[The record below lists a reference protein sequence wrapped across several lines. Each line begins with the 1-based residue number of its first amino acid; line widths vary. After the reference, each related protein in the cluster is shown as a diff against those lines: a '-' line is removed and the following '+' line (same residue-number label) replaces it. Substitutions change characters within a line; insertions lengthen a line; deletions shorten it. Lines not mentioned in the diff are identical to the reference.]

1 MSTAPNIIE
10 ARGINKVFRVPDQ
23 RIDSLREL
31 ALHPRSARAERTF
44 HALTDVSFDVKDGE
58 FFGIVGQNGSGKSTL
73 LKILASIYRADSG
86 TMKIGGTLAPF
97 IELGVGFNQELA
109 ARENNEING
118 VLMGL
123 SRREAR
129 RRLDAVLDF
138 AELREFEDLKLKN
151 YSSGML
157 VRLAFAI
164 MVQAQSDIMLIDEV
178 LAVGDAAF
186 AAKCMDVF
194 HERKRNGQTV
204 VLVTHDMGT
213 VQNLCDRAMLLDHG
227 VLKQVGDAEEAARE
241 YFRVNFAKLA
251 TEQAAASTDIDT
263 AVVPNINMRLEDVR
277 LLDSDGQAV
286 DNVEQ
291 GAELVFEAVLEAR
304 RSLPNAE
311 VWFHVMNEE
320 QVIVFTVPGA
330 VSHGS
335 LEAGDRVRMR
345 GSIDHQLLSGKYTLD
360 CWIRDDAGATRE
372 LNVQVIRLAEFRV
385 YGTEVRQGIVK
396 VDGEVTI
403 EAAP

>member
-10 ARGINKVFRVPDQ
+10 AREVTKTFRVPEQ
-23 RIDSLREL
+23 RIDSFREL
-31 ALHPRSARAERTF
+31 ALHPRAMRAERTF
-44 HALTDVSFDVKDGE
+44 QALTDVSFDVQDGE

-86 TMKIGGTLAPF
+86 SIKIGGTLAPF
-97 IELGVGFNQELA
+97 IELGVGFNPELA

-129 RRLDAVLDF
+129 GRLDKVLDF

-164 MVQAQSDIMLIDEV
+164 MVQAQADIMLIDEV
-178 LAVGDAAF
+178 LAVGDASF

-194 HERKRNGQTV
+194 HERKRKGQTV
-204 VLVTHDMGT
+204 VLVTHDMAT
-213 VQNLCDRAMLLDHG
+213 VQSLCDRAMLLDHG
-227 VLKQVGDAEEAARE
+227 VLRQVGDAEEAARE
-241 YFRVNFAKLA
+241 YFRVNFAKFA
-251 TEQAAASTDIDT
+251 TEQATSSTDIDT
-263 AVVPNINMRLEDVR
+263 AVVPNINMRLESVR
-277 LLDSDGQAV
+277 LLDVGGESV

-291 GAELVFEAVLEAR
+291 GTELTFEAVLEAR
-304 RSLPNAE
+304 RTLPDAE
-311 VWFHVMNEE
+311 VWFHVMNEDH
-320 QVIVFTVPGA
+320 VIVFTVPGA
-330 VSHGS
+330 VSHGPLS
-335 LEAGDRVRMR
+335 AGDRVRMR
-345 GSIDHQLLSGKYTLD
+345 GAIDHQLLSGRYTLD

-385 YGTEVRQGIVK
+385 YGTESRQGIVK
-396 VDGEVTI
+396 VEGGVQI
-403 EAAP
+403 EAMR